1 MFPRV
6 EMGPASTV
14 PRPRP
19 NSGRIC
25 GALLIGPPY
34 TPGGCETPLTLKEA
48 TASGGPAKSSLIIE
62 PLTRLRPAV
71 LAMQWLLCNV
81 STPLPIFV
89 REPGSGITPEKEVL
103 RPFVPTL
110 RFFNPT
116 RIFTLNLYEPHVIT
130 PW

>member
-71 LAMQWLLCNV
+71 FGTEWVLFNV
-81 STPLPIFV
+81 CTPLPIFV
-89 REPGSGITPEKEVL
+89 DVTGPGIKTEKEVVRSFFL
-103 RPFVPTL
+103 TL
-110 RFFNPT
+110 R
-116 RIFTLNLYEPHVIT
+116 V
-130 PW
+130 